1 MMNTHHLV
9 VKSQIGNKH
18 FYIANR
24 QLIYRQITCNDTSKE
39 TKAMHLFVTDYL
51 LRIDS

>member
-24 QLIYRQITCNDTSKE
+24 QIPVTCNDTSKE